1 MKLRMSNR
9 SMLMLMAV
17 TVSPLALTCSLALM
31 ILHLKYELNIIFP
44 VAFLTIF
51 AILLYRQMQSENTSL
66 LLSLTEDELVIY
78 SPFGIKN
85 RSYFIGD
92 VLGLDVLDK
101 KLKVTSLSGVEWI
114 GLAFADQPV
123 FTEIENKLIPKV
135 LKQSESY
142 REDNLSAYCYG
153 IRVLEDVR
161 IILYKKSGAGFRTV
175 EQLISRIDSLGKVR
189 EVYVETPRGVLE
201 MRSLIT
207 VQTLS
212 PLLDGAS

>member
-9 SMLMLMAV
+9 SMLVLMAV
-17 TVSPLALTCSLALM
+17 TVFPLALTCFLALM
-31 ILHLKYELNIIFP
+31 ILHLNYELNIIFP
-44 VAFLTIF
+44 VAFLIVF

-92 VLGLDVLDK
+92 ILELGVLDK

-114 GLAFADQPV
+114 GLAFADQPML
-123 FTEIENKLIPKV
+123 TEIENKLIPKA
-135 LKQSESY
+135 LKQSENY
-142 REDNLSAYCYG
+142 RENNLSAYCYG
-153 IRVLEDVR
+153 IRDLEDER
-161 IILYKKSGAGFRTV
+161 IILYKKSGAGFRTI
-175 EQLISRIDSLGKVR
+175 EQLISKIDSVGKGR

-201 MRSLIT
+201 IGSLIT

-212 PLLDGAS
+212 PLLDGVS